1 MDTIFMNSKNSETSD
16 PRRLLLNLA
25 DIKNLKRN
33 DKHVALSNLAFN
45 MHKKYKN
52 SHTKIINLK
61 YRPQHE
67 MKSLSHLMDHI
78 LYQIFKISLDILRKH
93 GEKTN
98 NLSIRK
104 YINKIENSLSL
115 SIKAGYYPER
125 LAPKTMKLLGNDKS
139 KIKAPHLEITEVVL
153 YIVILLTTI
162 ISKI

>member
-1 MDTIFMNSKNSETSD
+1 MNSKNSETSD

-61 YRPQHE
+61 YRPQHG
-67 MKSLSHLMDHI
+67 MKTLSYLMDHI

-104 YINKIENSLSL
+104 YINKIENILSL

-125 LAPKTMKLLGNDKS
+125 LAPKTINYLEM
-139 KIKAPHLEITEVVL
+139 IKVR
-153 YIVILLTTI
+153 
-162 ISKI
+162 